1 MVDNG
6 IINKFEKINVNE
18 IVPKIYRIIGK
29 IKICAATEL
38 IIILRI
44 YLIILFLLLC

>member
-18 IVPKIYRIIGK
+18 IVPKIYRIIGNYVEKAK
-29 IKICAATEL
+29 IKNAIT
-38 IIILRI
+38 
-44 YLIILFLLLC
+44 